1 MSNQE
6 ETYFKKVQIFNSV
19 SGAEVYE
26 KYNQTNFENEKL
38 LKFRYDLIK
47 EESEEIRDALENKD
61 YGEIIDGCCDV
72 IYVALGLMDAMGIDG
87 DKAFQYVQDCN
98 MSKFCDTE
106 EDAKKSVQKYL
117 DDKESPYDSPAY
129 RYNEKNGLWIVY
141 NKSSGKILKNKNF
154 KPPDFRNLEPFSK

>member
-1 MSNQE
+1 MSNPE
-6 ETYFKKVQIFNSV
+6 ETYFKKVKIFNSV

-26 KYNQTNFENEKL
+26 KYSETNFENEKL

-47 EESEEIRDALENKD
+47 EEAEEIREALENKD

-72 IYVALGLMDAMGIDG
+72 IYVALGLMDAMGING

-117 DDKESPYDSPAY
+117 DDENCVYDSPDY
-129 RYNEKNGLWIVY
+129 RYNEKSGKWVIF
-141 NKSSGKILKNKNF
+141 NKSTGKILKAYHF
-154 KPPDFRNLEPFSK
+154 KAPDFNDLTLFTK